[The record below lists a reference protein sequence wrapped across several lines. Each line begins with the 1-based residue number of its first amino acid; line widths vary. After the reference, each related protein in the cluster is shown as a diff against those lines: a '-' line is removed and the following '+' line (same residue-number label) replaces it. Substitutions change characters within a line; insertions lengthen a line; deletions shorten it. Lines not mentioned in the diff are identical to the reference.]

1 MQRRFEAT
9 DADLAATNTAMQR
22 GFEATD
28 AEIKAL
34 RQDMNNELK
43 AIREVLATLSERLT
57 RVETLLEQVGN
68 QTDAPEEPV
77 TEGE

>member
-9 DADLAATNTAMQR
+9 DA
-22 GFEATD
+22 
-28 AEIKAL
+28 EIKTL